1 MKSKHPDEYNSKI
14 KVAKNQRIN
23 VEEVKL
29 IAKAEAQAIIDDLDI
44 YVHLQ
49 NEFHERRKESL
60 RYIRRRNVHNYK
72 QLLADALLLT

>member
-29 IAKAEAQAIIDDLDI
+29 IAKAEAQAIIDGLDI
-44 YVHLQ
+44 HVHLQ
-49 NEFHERRKESL
+49 NEFPQRRKESL
-60 RYIRRRNVHNYK
+60 RYIRLKNVHYY
-72 QLLADALLLT
+72 

>member
-1 MKSKHPDEYNSKI
+1 MKSKHTDEYNS

-29 IAKAEAQAIIDDLDI
+29 IAKAEEQAIIDGLDI

-49 NEFHERRKESL
+49 NEFP
-60 RYIRRRNVHNYK
+60 
-72 QLLADALLLT
+72 